1 MNKKYFSFF
10 GILLATTNIK
20 IHSYFSRIT
29 SLISTNLPKITKLLL
44 SKALKPVKQYS
55 TNNL

>member
-1 MNKKYFSFF
+1 MSKNYFSFF
-10 GILLATTNIK
+10 GILLATISIK
-20 IHSYFSRIT
+20 IHSYFTKIAT
-29 SLISTNLPKITKLLL
+29 LINTNVPKITKLLL